1 MTTVHQPP
9 RRRPTPVDRLADGHL
24 AGMLRLSPEFA
35 TMVGTSDADQT
46 SLSDYSPEGTAAWR
60 DLLAGT
66 LSQLDGLV
74 PADGVDA
81 VTVSAM
87 RERIG
92 SDLDL
97 VEAGETTGELNV
109 LSSPIQSIRDVF
121 NLMPAHT
128 DEDRAAIG
136 ARLAA
141 VPAAIAGYRRS
152 LALRLES
159 GPPIALRQVERCAD
173 QCDDVAG
180 EASPFLRFADD
191 GPGLEGAVGA
201 ARAAYGEL
209 AAFLRQTVAPRAAT
223 VDAVGRERYSRFS
236 RHFLGAAVDVDET
249 YEWGEALLASIVA
262 EQEAVARE
270 LYGPGVTVAE
280 AVERLNADPARRLR
294 GTDALVEWMQE
305 TAEAAMEAASAFF
318 DVPEPIRTLECRIA
332 PSGTGAI
339 YYTGPSEDFSRPG
352 RMWWSVPDGVAEFTT
367 WQEKT
372 TVHHEGVPGHH
383 LQIGLAACLR
393 DSLNGWRRQG
403 CWVPGHGEGW
413 ALYAEQLMVEL
424 GLVEEPGERMGV
436 LDAMR
441 LRAARVVVD
450 IGVHLSKPA
459 GRWGE
464 GTWDADAAWRFL
476 RENVAMDPSFLSFEL
491 DRYLGSPGQAPSY
504 KVGQR
509 IWGELRDRAR
519 AAAAASGRDFDLKE
533 WHMRALSLGS
543 VGLDVLREALA

>member
-35 TMVGTSDADQT
+35 TMVGTPDADQT

-270 LYGPGVTVAE
+270 LYGPGVAVAE

-491 DRYLGSPGQAPSY
+491 DRYLGWPGQAPSY

-519 AAAAASGRDFDLKE
+519 AAAVASGRDFDLKE

>member
-1 MTTVHQPP
+1 
-9 RRRPTPVDRLADGHL
+9 
-24 AGMLRLSPEFA
+24 
-35 TMVGTSDADQT
+35 
-46 SLSDYSPEGTAAWR
+46 
-60 DLLAGT
+60 
-66 LSQLDGLV
+66 
-74 PADGVDA
+74 
-81 VTVSAM
+81 M

-491 DRYLGSPGQAPSY
+491 DRYLGWPGQAPSY

>member
-491 DRYLGSPGQAPSY
+491 DRYLGWPGQAPSY

-519 AAAAASGRDFDLKE
+519 AAAVASGRDFDLKE